1 MDIFDPVIFYYILT
15 FAISF
20 TIIILGIM
28 LLGLHIAPD
37 KTLDNLRFTRNY
49 LAISYFVLAI
59 SGFVSFFFQEEAENQ
74 PLMASCT
81 LIIASYQALLFTY
94 TILALIQPLYI
105 KRKQILIQL
114 GVITV
119 IGILLLITVFFA
131 PLFLHTL
138 FFYIIVGMY
147 FLQISYYTYIFRLK
161 YNTCLQS
168 LEEYYGDDERIRL
181 QWVNLSFYSALTIGI
196 LALTTL
202 FLNIYFLIFFSILYT
217 VYYAYM
223 VSRIHNYQIDFKFA
237 IPVVTQDYRVNGNT
251 GNSESQLD
259 LNAQTEKCE
268 QFKYILSQW
277 VEDKKFTE
285 KDISVDEIAE
295 SLNVNRSFFQYYFRT
310 HIQTDFRTWRSE
322 LRIREAQSILTESP
336 EISLEKVR
344 ELVGFNHRANFHHQ
358 FQKITGVTPTEFKLQ
373 SRRNN

>member
-20 TIIILGIM
+20 TIVILGIM
-28 LLGLHIAPD
+28 LLCLHIIPD
-37 KTLDNLRFTRNY
+37 KTLDNLRFTRSY

-59 SGFVSFFFQEEAENQ
+59 SGFISFFSQQEAENQ
-74 PLMASCT
+74 SLMASCT

-105 KRKQILIQL
+105 RRKQILIQL
-114 GVITV
+114 GIITV
-119 IGILLLITVFFA
+119 IGILLLITVFFV

-138 FFYIIVGMY
+138 FFYIAVGTY
-147 FLQISYYTYIFRLK
+147 FFQISCYTYIFRLK
-161 YNTCLQS
+161 YNACLQS

-181 QWVNLSFYSALTIGI
+181 QWVNYSFYSALTIGI
-196 LALTTL
+196 LALITL
-202 FLNIYFLIFFSILYT
+202 FLNIYFYIFFSILYT

-223 VSRIHNYQIDFKFA
+223 VSRIYNYQIDFKFA
-237 IPVVTQDYRVNGNT
+237 IPVVTQDYRIDENT
-251 GNSESQLD
+251 GNSEPQLD
-259 LNAQTEKCE
+259 SDAQREKCE
-268 QFKYILSQW
+268 QFRYILNKW

-285 KDISVDEIAE
+285 KDVSVDEIAE
-295 SLNVNRSFFQYYFRT
+295 SLGVNRNFFQYYFRT
-310 HIQTDFRTWRSE
+310 YIQIDFRTWRSE
-322 LRIREAQSILTESP
+322 LRIREAQSILSDSP
-336 EISLEKVR
+336 EVSLEKVR

-358 FQKITGVTPTEFKLQ
+358 FQKITGVTPTEFKLH